1 MKKPNAQLYMPERSY
16 YIVNYG
22 FYLLAA
28 SLLELTSK
36 LEILDCLHLLYS
48 EHRSKIST
56 DYSSGEG

>member
-1 MKKPNAQLYMPERSY
+1 MPSCICRKEA
-16 YIVNYG
+16 IVNYG

-28 SLLELTSK
+28 SLPELTSK
-36 LEILDCLHLLYS
+36 LEILDCLHLLYT